1 MLIPHMALGS
11 EAMDGALKLARQYFY
26 EQCSSTER
34 IHFIA
39 RRQSWHGTTLGSISI
54 SSNVPRKLPYKPL
67 LLPHVSHVS
76 PGKSYQTP
84 YSSATLVNK

>member
-1 MLIPHMALGS
+1 
-11 EAMDGALKLARQYFY
+11 MDGALKLARQYFY
-26 EQCSSTER
+26 EQSPATER

-54 SSNVPRKLPYKPL
+54 SSNLPRKIPYKPL

-76 PGKSYQTP
+76 PGESYQTP
-84 YSSATLVNK
+84 HHNPTLVKKGIG